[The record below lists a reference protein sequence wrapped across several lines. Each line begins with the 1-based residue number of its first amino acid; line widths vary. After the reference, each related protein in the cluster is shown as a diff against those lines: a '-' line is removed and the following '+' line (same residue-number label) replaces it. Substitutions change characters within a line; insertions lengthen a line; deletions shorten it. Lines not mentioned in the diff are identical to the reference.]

1 MKRKVAFKTLGCRLN
16 QYETDAI
23 AWEFNHHGYQLVG
36 FNEEA
41 DAYVINTCTVTNHSD
56 HKSRYEINKAA
67 RKKAVLVVTGCMAA
81 SAKEQLMA
89 RNDITYVVENDR
101 KLSIFSLL
109 NAHFKGELIHSDDLT
124 KDVFGYTLAG
134 KVFHTRSL
142 VKIQDGC
149 NRFCTFCIVPYVRGR
164 ATSRPADSIISD
176 IRQLVDNGSREIV
189 ITGVNI
195 GRYRHENIS
204 FESLV
209 ENILDLPGNFR
220 LRISSIEPDGF
231 GERLLD
237 LFSHPKLT
245 PYLHLCLQS
254 GSDTILNKMKRSY
267 TVRQYM
273 NMVHILRSR
282 YPSFNLTTDIMVGFP
297 GETEQDFEETCRIA
311 RDAAFSHIHTFKFSP
326 RKGTQAEKLN
336 DHVPEIVKNIR
347 SVKIREISDH
357 NKRTFR
363 KSLIGATQEVLI
375 ETVANNRGKGYGE
388 HFVPVQIYM
397 TGLENN
403 MLIRVKIS
411 GLTQEDEPVLIGE
424 PMKIL

>member
-23 AWEFNHHGYQLVG
+23 AWEFSHHGYELVG
-36 FNEEA
+36 FDEEA
-41 DAYVINTCTVTNHSD
+41 DAYVINTCTVTNQSD

-81 SAKEQLMA
+81 SAKESLMA

-101 KLSIFSLL
+101 KRSVFSLL
-109 NAHFKGELIHSDDLT
+109 NAHFRGELIHPDDLT
-124 KDVFGYTLAG
+124 KDVFGYPLAG

-176 IRQLVDNGSREIV
+176 IRQLVNNGSREIV

-195 GRYRHENIS
+195 GRYRHENIT

-209 ENILDLPGNFR
+209 EKILDLPGNFR

-231 GERLLD
+231 GERFLD

-254 GSDTILNKMKRSY
+254 GSDTILKRMKRTY
-267 TVRQYM
+267 TVQQYM

-311 RDAAFSHIHTFKFSP
+311 REAAFSHIHTFKFSP
-326 RKGTQAEKLN
+326 RKGTLAEKMN
-336 DHVPEIVKNIR
+336 SRVPEILKNIR
-347 SVKIREISDH
+347 SVKIREISDL
-357 NKRTFR
+357 NKQIFR
-363 KSLIGATQEVLI
+363 KSLIGTTQEVLI
-375 ETVANNRGKGYGE
+375 ETVAENRGKGYGE
-388 HFVPVQIYM
+388 HFVPVQVYM

-403 MLIRVKIS
+403 MLIRTKIS
-411 GLTQEDEPVLIGE
+411 GITQEDEPVLTGE